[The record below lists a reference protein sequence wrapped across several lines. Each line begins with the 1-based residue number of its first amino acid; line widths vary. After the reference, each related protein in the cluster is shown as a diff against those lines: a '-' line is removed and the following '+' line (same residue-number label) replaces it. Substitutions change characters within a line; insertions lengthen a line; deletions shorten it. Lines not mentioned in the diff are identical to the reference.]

1 MPDQGIKGRLLLGHG
16 GCRQGRNQERGFRVS
31 PGGLVDIY
39 EATLSDPNLAVY
51 ILMRLLHRGEAP
63 RPISQVHL
71 LSAASMQLMS

>member
-1 MPDQGIKGRLLLGHG
+1 M
-16 GCRQGRNQERGFRVS
+16 
-31 PGGLVDIY
+31 VDIY